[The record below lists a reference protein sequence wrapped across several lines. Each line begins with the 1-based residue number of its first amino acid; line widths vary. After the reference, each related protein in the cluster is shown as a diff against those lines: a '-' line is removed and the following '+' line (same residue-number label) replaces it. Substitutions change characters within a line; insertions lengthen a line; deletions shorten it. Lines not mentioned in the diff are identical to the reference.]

1 MDVIKV
7 SQKVVYK
14 VRFKE
19 SEQGKATEALVR
31 QVYPSDIPGLVC
43 LQEFV
48 MKDNVKK
55 IILPDEDAASK
66 RFRKTKSLH
75 IPYHNILFVE
85 EMFDEPVDVKQL
97 PFLKEVA
104 DEPVG
109 EKAHD

>member
-1 MDVIKV
+1 M
-7 SQKVVYK
+7 SQKVIYK
-14 VRFKE
+14 VKFREKD
-19 SEQGKATEALVR
+19 QGKPTEALVR
-31 QVYPSDIPGLVC
+31 QVFPSDIPGLVC

-75 IPYHNILFVE
+75 IPYHNILFIE

-104 DEPVG
+104 DEQVG
-109 EKAHD
+109 EKKHD